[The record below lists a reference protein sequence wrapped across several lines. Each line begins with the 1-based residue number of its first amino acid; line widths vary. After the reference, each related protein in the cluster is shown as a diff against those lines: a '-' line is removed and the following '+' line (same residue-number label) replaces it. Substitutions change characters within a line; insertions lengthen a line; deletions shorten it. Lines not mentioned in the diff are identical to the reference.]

1 MLLFIKKIFELRL
14 RPGLRDLYRGY
25 GSGRP
30 IFWVKKMSDAIS
42 PYWSI
47 GVTKG
52 QQFIIGWDLF
62 FRTNGV
68 SLSEVIR
75 KESRMINLLLVFQ
88 FFPFVWKWGET
99 LQIFQLQ
106 TNYFK
111 DFLLYLDIFPN
122 LKVESKSPFVGLI
135 SMFSHNPPHQATNY
149 PTPPHHPTH
158 HPIPP
163 HPTTGSAMRLFWATK
178 QQGIIFKISIS

>member
-88 FFPFVWKWGET
+88 FFPFV
-99 LQIFQLQ
+99 
-106 TNYFK
+106 
-111 DFLLYLDIFPN
+111 
-122 LKVESKSPFVGLI
+122 
-135 SMFSHNPPHQATNY
+135 
-149 PTPPHHPTH
+149 
-158 HPIPP
+158 
-163 HPTTGSAMRLFWATK
+163 
-178 QQGIIFKISIS
+178 